1 MKIEDPCQ
9 GALSVGF
16 LMFLK
21 KSIVH
26 ERNVLDEVE
35 RTGKATPSHAMTGR
49 KRVHFSSKEFWS

>member
-1 MKIEDPCQ
+1 
-9 GALSVGF
+9 
-16 LMFLK
+16 MFLK